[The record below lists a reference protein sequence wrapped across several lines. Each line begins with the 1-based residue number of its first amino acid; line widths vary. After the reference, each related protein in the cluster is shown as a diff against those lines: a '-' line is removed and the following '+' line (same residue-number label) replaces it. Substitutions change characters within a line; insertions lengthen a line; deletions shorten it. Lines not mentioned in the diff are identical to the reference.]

1 MSNMAGSSTSEL
13 RTPIFNG
20 ENYEFWSIR
29 MKTIMKSHGLWDLVE
44 NCLNVS
50 DLKKEK
56 EIEETKVTEKEEKEI
71 EGTKATEKSTMAGI
85 LMKDA
90 RALGLI
96 QSAVSDQLF
105 PRIVN
110 EETSK
115 GAWDILKLE
124 FRGDKQVRNVKLQG
138 LRREFEYTRMKDSES
153 LSVYLVR
160 LFDIINHMKSYGEEL
175 SRERIVQKLLFSL
188 PKSYDSIFS
197 VIEHSKDLETL
208 EVQEVVASLKSFELR
223 LDRHTENSTEKAFT
237 SLNVGRKNLE
247 NGIASADQISQKNWK
262 SNDGNKM
269 ACKHCDKFHYGKCW
283 YEGKPKCHGCGK
295 PGHMIRDCNGHKNV
309 QRVNYANQVEDF
321 GTLFYVCNAATDV
334 KVNHS
339 WYIDS
344 GCSNHMTG
352 DEGLLVNIQRDLTS
366 KVKMGTGEVVPVA
379 GKRTLVIKTKL
390 GKKHIHE
397 VMLVPGLKE
406 NLLSVGQM
414 MEHGYHLMFGG
425 NVVQMTNNRCFP
437 LTMMPASELV
447 LKASVTHCLQTWH
460 KRLGHLNERSMKLL
474 ENQGMVHGLPH
485 LEQMSVVCD
494 GCMQG
499 KQHRDSFPLEST
511 WRASNPLE
519 LVHTDICGP
528 MKTESLS
535 GNRNKSSAL
544 ECFMKFKAMT
554 ELQSGFKIKSLRSDR
569 GGEFL
574 SGEFNRFCEESGI
587 QRQLTVAYS
596 PQQNGVAERK
606 NRTVVEM
613 AKSMLHE
620 KGVPYEFWAE
630 AINTAVYLLN
640 RCPTKALNK
649 VTPFEA
655 YTGRKPGIAH
665 LKIFGSPCHVLIPSA
680 LRHKL
685 EENSHKCI
693 FVGYG
698 LCEKGYRLFDP
709 STRKVILSRDVT
721 FDENATWQWVNTTE
735 GEMTVP
741 MPTENQSC
749 EPSQSLDTPLQMDEE
764 VTLQAEPSQSLD
776 TQTQIDEDTTLQD
789 EGIGES
795 SHFFDH
801 TPKKWRS
808 VNEIMAKCNVCIV
821 EPENYED
828 AAQDESWR
836 KVMEAELEMIE
847 KNDTWKLVERPFA
860 KPVIGVKWVYKTKL
874 NLDGTVQKNKARLV
888 AKGYSQ
894 KPGIDYNETFAP
906 VARLDTIRTLIALV
920 AQKEWSLYQLD
931 VKSAFLNGVLKEE
944 VYVDQPQ
951 GFVKKDEE
959 TKVYKLH
966 KALYGLKQAPRAWYD
981 EIDAYFN
988 KAGFK
993 KSPSETTLYVKAE
1006 GSDVLIVSL
1015 YVDDIVY
1022 TGSSS
1027 QMIEEFRR
1035 DMMEH
1040 YEMTDLGVLHHFLGM
1055 GVIQSK
1061 QNIFLHQRKYGQKL
1075 VEKFG
1080 LKDCKIVATPLAMN
1094 ERLSKNDGS
1103 EAADEGEYRQIVGS
1117 LLYLTATRPDIMF
1130 AASLLARFMH
1140 NPTKKHMGTAKRVLR
1155 YIQGTIDFGI
1165 VFEKGKETTL
1175 IGYCDSDWAGSEDD
1189 MRSTSGYAFT
1199 LGSGVFS
1206 WASIKQNT
1214 VALSTAEAEYVSAAE
1229 ATSQAKWLR
1238 FVLEDFGEEQIEGT
1252 QIMCDNTSAIAM
1264 AKNPVFHQKSRHIN
1278 RKFHFI
1284 REAIQAKEIE
1294 LVYCRTEEQ
1303 IADILTKALPKD
1315 RFAYL
1320 RELLGVKSAKGLE
1333 GNVGV

>member
-29 MKTIMKSHGLWDLVE
+29 MKTILKSHGLWDLVE
-44 NCLNVS
+44 NGLNVS

-90 RALGLI
+90 CALGLI

-124 FRGDKQVRNVKLQG
+124 FRGDKQ
-138 LRREFEYTRMKDSES
+138 
-153 LSVYLVR
+153 
-160 LFDIINHMKSYGEEL
+160 SYGEEL

-188 PKSYDSIFS
+188 PKSYDSICS

-237 SLNVGRKNLE
+237 SLNV
-247 NGIASADQISQKNWK
+247 
-262 SNDGNKM
+262 
-269 ACKHCDKFHYGKCW
+269 
-283 YEGKPKCHGCGK
+283 GKPKCHGCGK

-379 GKRTLVIKTKL
+379 GKGTLVIKTKL

-397 VMLVPGLKE
+397 VMLVPGLEE

-414 MEHGYHLMFGG
+414 MEHGYHLVFGG
-425 NVVQMTNNRCFP
+425 NVVSVYDNQSLENLIVKVQMTNNRCFP

-535 GNRNKSSAL
+535 GNRYFLLFTDDYTRMSWVYFIRNKSSAL
-544 ECFMKFKAMT
+544 ECFMKSKAMT

-640 RCPTKALNK
+640 RCPTKLS
-649 VTPFEA
+649 T
-655 YTGRKPGIAH
+655 RKPGIAH

-789 EGIGES
+789 KGIGES

-821 EPENYED
+821 EPKNYED

-836 KVMEAELEMIE
+836 KAMEAELEMIE

-906 VARLDTIRTLIALV
+906 VARLDTIRTLIALA
-920 AQKEWSLYQLD
+920 AQKEWSLYRLD

-993 KSPSETTLYVKAE
+993 KSPSEATLYVKAE

-1055 GVIQSK
+1055 GLIQSK
-1061 QNIFLHQRKYGQKL
+1061 QNIFLHKRKYGQKL

-1189 MRSTSGYAFT
+1189 MRSTSVYAFT

-1214 VALSTAEAEYVSAAE
+1214 VALSTAEAEYVSATE

-1294 LVYCRTEEQ
+1294 LVYCRTDEQ

-1315 RFAYL
+1315 RLAYL

>member
-1 MSNMAGSSTSEL
+1 
-13 RTPIFNG
+13 
-20 ENYEFWSIR
+20 
-29 MKTIMKSHGLWDLVE
+29 
-44 NCLNVS
+44 
-50 DLKKEK
+50 
-56 EIEETKVTEKEEKEI
+56 
-71 EGTKATEKSTMAGI
+71 
-85 LMKDA
+85 
-90 RALGLI
+90 
-96 QSAVSDQLF
+96 
-105 PRIVN
+105 
-110 EETSK
+110 
-115 GAWDILKLE
+115 
-124 FRGDKQVRNVKLQG
+124 
-138 LRREFEYTRMKDSES
+138 
-153 LSVYLVR
+153 
-160 LFDIINHMKSYGEEL
+160 
-175 SRERIVQKLLFSL
+175 
-188 PKSYDSIFS
+188 
-197 VIEHSKDLETL
+197 
-208 EVQEVVASLKSFELR
+208 
-223 LDRHTENSTEKAFT
+223 
-237 SLNVGRKNLE
+237 
-247 NGIASADQISQKNWK
+247 
-262 SNDGNKM
+262 
-269 ACKHCDKFHYGKCW
+269 
-283 YEGKPKCHGCGK
+283 
-295 PGHMIRDCNGHKNV
+295 
-309 QRVNYANQVEDF
+309 
-321 GTLFYVCNAATDV
+321 
-334 KVNHS
+334 
-339 WYIDS
+339 
-344 GCSNHMTG
+344 MTG

-379 GKRTLVIKTKL
+379 GKGTLVIKTKL

-397 VMLVPGLKE
+397 VMLVPGLEE

-414 MEHGYHLMFGG
+414 MEHGYHLVFGG
-425 NVVQMTNNRCFP
+425 NVVSVYDNQSLEILIVKVQMTNNRCFP

-519 LVHTDICGP
+519 LVHTDICGR

-535 GNRNKSSAL
+535 GNMYFLLFTDDYTRMSWVYFIRNKSSAL

-709 STRKVILSRDVT
+709 STRKVTLSRDVT

-836 KVMEAELEMIE
+836 KAMEAELEMIE

-874 NLDGTVQKNKARLV
+874 NLDG
-888 AKGYSQ
+888 YSQ

-906 VARLDTIRTLIALV
+906 VARLDTIRTLIALA

-944 VYVDQPQ
+944 VYADQPQ

-988 KAGFK
+988 KVGFK
-993 KSPSETTLYVKAE
+993 KSPSEATLYVKAE

-1040 YEMTDLGVLHHFLGM
+1040 YEMTYLGVLHHFLGM

-1130 AASLLARFMH
+1130 APSLLARFMH

-1199 LGSGVFS
+1199 LGFGVFS

-1214 VALSTAEAEYVSAAE
+1214 VALSTAEVEYVSAAE

-1252 QIMCDNTSAIAM
+1252 QILCDNTSAIAM

-1320 RELLGVKSAKGLE
+1320 MELLGVKSAKGLE

>member
-1 MSNMAGSSTSEL
+1 MAGSGAAEL
-13 RTPIFNG
+13 RTPVFNG

-29 MKTIMKSHGLWDLVE
+29 MKTILKSHGLWELVE
-44 NCLNVS
+44 NGLNDL

-56 EIEETKVTEKEEKEI
+56 AEAVD
-71 EGTKATEKSTMAGI
+71 TEKSMVVQT

-138 LRREFEYTRMKDSES
+138 LFN
-153 LSVYLVR
+153 LL
-160 LFDIINHMKSYGEEL
+160 NQMKSYGEEL

-188 PKSYDSIFS
+188 PKSYDPICF

-223 LDRHTENSTEKAFT
+223 LDRHTENSTEKAFS
-237 SLNVGRKNLE
+237 SLNVGRKNPE

-269 ACKHCDKFHYGKCW
+269 ACKLCDRFHYGKCW

-295 PGHMIRDCNGHKNV
+295 PGHMIRDCYGHKNV
-309 QRVNYANQVEDF
+309 QRVNYANQEEDC

-339 WYIDS
+339 RYIDS

-352 DEGLLVNIQRDLTS
+352 DEGLLVNIQRNLNS
-366 KVKMGTGEVVPVA
+366 KVKMGTGEAVPVA
-379 GKRTLVIKTKL
+379 EKGTLVIKTKL

-397 VMLVPGLKE
+397 VMLVPGLEE

-414 MEHGYHLMFGG
+414 MEHGYHLVFGG
-425 NVVQMTNNRCFP
+425 NVVSVYDNQSLENLIVKVQMTNNRCFP

-460 KRLGHLNERSMKLL
+460 KRLGHLNERSIKLL

-485 LEQMSVVCD
+485 LEQKSV
-494 GCMQG
+494 
-499 KQHRDSFPLEST
+499 
-511 WRASNPLE
+511 
-519 LVHTDICGP
+519 
-528 MKTESLS
+528 
-535 GNRNKSSAL
+535 
-544 ECFMKFKAMT
+544 AMT

-574 SGEFNRFCEESGI
+574 SGEFNKFCEESGI
-587 QRQLTVAYS
+587 QRQLTMAYS

-649 VTPFEA
+649 T
-655 YTGRKPGIAH
+655 T
-665 LKIFGSPCHVLIPSA
+665 
-680 LRHKL
+680 L
-685 EENSHKCI
+685 E
-693 FVGYG
+693 
-698 LCEKGYRLFDP
+698 
-709 STRKVILSRDVT
+709 
-721 FDENATWQWVNTTE
+721 
-735 GEMTVP
+735 
-741 MPTENQSC
+741 
-749 EPSQSLDTPLQMDEE
+749 DEE
-764 VTLQAEPSQSLD
+764 ISGSSQA
-776 TQTQIDEDTTLQD
+776 I
-789 EGIGES
+789 
-795 SHFFDH
+795 DH

-808 VNEIMAKCNVCIV
+808 VNEILAQCNMCIV
-821 EPENYED
+821 EPENFEEAD
-828 AAQDESWR
+828 LDESWR
-836 KVMEAELEMIE
+836 NAMKAELDMIE
-847 KNDTWKLVERPFA
+847 KNNTCSLVDRPFG
-860 KPVIGVKWVYKTKL
+860 KPIIGVKWVYKTKL
-874 NLDGTVQKNKARLV
+874 NLDGSVQKNKARLV

-906 VARLDTIRTLIALV
+906 VARLDTIRTLIALA
-920 AQKEWSLYQLD
+920 AQKEWHLYQLD

-944 VYVDQPQ
+944 VYVEQPQ
-951 GFVKKDEE
+951 GFVRKNEE
-959 TKVYKLH
+959 IKVYKLN

-981 EIDAYFN
+981 EIDSYFN

-993 KSPSETTLYVKAE
+993 KSPSEATLYIKTDE
-1006 GSDVLIVSL
+1006 GSGILIVSL

-1022 TGSSS
+1022 TGSCAKLL
-1027 QMIEEFRR
+1027 EEFKS
-1035 DMMEH
+1035 DMIKH
-1040 YEMTDLGVLHHFLGM
+1040 YEMTDLGLLYHFLGM
-1055 GVIQSK
+1055 GVVQTNK
-1061 QNIFLHQRKYGQKL
+1061 YIFLHQKKYAMK
-1075 VEKFG
+1075 VIEKFG
-1080 LKDCKIVATPLAMN
+1080 LKGCKSVATHLVAN
-1094 ERLSKNDGS
+1094 ERLCKEDGS
-1103 EAADEGEYRQIVGS
+1103 EMADESEYRQIIGS

-1130 AASLLARFMH
+1130 ASSLLARFMH

-1155 YIQGTIDFGI
+1155 YVQGTLDYGI
-1165 VFEKGKETTL
+1165 EFKKGKAATL
-1175 IGYCDSDWAGSEDD
+1175 LGYCDSDWAGSEDD
-1189 MRSTSGYAFT
+1189 RRSTSGYVFT
-1199 LGSGVFS
+1199 LGSGMFS

-1238 FVLEDFGEEQIEGT
+1238 FVLEDFGEEQVEGT
-1252 QIMCDNTSAIAM
+1252 PILCDNTSAIAM
-1264 AKNPVFHQKSRHIN
+1264 AKNPVFHQKSRHIS

-1294 LVYCRTEEQ
+1294 LIYCKTEDQ
-1303 IADILTKALPKD
+1303 IADILTKALSKD
-1315 RFAYL
+1315 RFVHL
-1320 RELLGVKSAKGLE
+1320 RDLLGVKSVKGLE
-1333 GNVGV
+1333 GSVEV

>member
-1 MSNMAGSSTSEL
+1 
-13 RTPIFNG
+13 
-20 ENYEFWSIR
+20 
-29 MKTIMKSHGLWDLVE
+29 
-44 NCLNVS
+44 
-50 DLKKEK
+50 
-56 EIEETKVTEKEEKEI
+56 
-71 EGTKATEKSTMAGI
+71 
-85 LMKDA
+85 
-90 RALGLI
+90 
-96 QSAVSDQLF
+96 
-105 PRIVN
+105 
-110 EETSK
+110 
-115 GAWDILKLE
+115 
-124 FRGDKQVRNVKLQG
+124 
-138 LRREFEYTRMKDSES
+138 
-153 LSVYLVR
+153 
-160 LFDIINHMKSYGEEL
+160 
-175 SRERIVQKLLFSL
+175 
-188 PKSYDSIFS
+188 
-197 VIEHSKDLETL
+197 
-208 EVQEVVASLKSFELR
+208 
-223 LDRHTENSTEKAFT
+223 
-237 SLNVGRKNLE
+237 
-247 NGIASADQISQKNWK
+247 
-262 SNDGNKM
+262 
-269 ACKHCDKFHYGKCW
+269 
-283 YEGKPKCHGCGK
+283 
-295 PGHMIRDCNGHKNV
+295 
-309 QRVNYANQVEDF
+309 
-321 GTLFYVCNAATDV
+321 
-334 KVNHS
+334 
-339 WYIDS
+339 
-344 GCSNHMTG
+344 
-352 DEGLLVNIQRDLTS
+352 
-366 KVKMGTGEVVPVA
+366 
-379 GKRTLVIKTKL
+379 
-390 GKKHIHE
+390 
-397 VMLVPGLKE
+397 
-406 NLLSVGQM
+406 
-414 MEHGYHLMFGG
+414 
-425 NVVQMTNNRCFP
+425 
-437 LTMMPASELV
+437 
-447 LKASVTHCLQTWH
+447 
-460 KRLGHLNERSMKLL
+460 
-474 ENQGMVHGLPH
+474 
-485 LEQMSVVCD
+485 
-494 GCMQG
+494 
-499 KQHRDSFPLEST
+499 
-511 WRASNPLE
+511 
-519 LVHTDICGP
+519 
-528 MKTESLS
+528 
-535 GNRNKSSAL
+535 
-544 ECFMKFKAMT
+544 
-554 ELQSGFKIKSLRSDR
+554 
-569 GGEFL
+569 
-574 SGEFNRFCEESGI
+574 
-587 QRQLTVAYS
+587 
-596 PQQNGVAERK
+596 
-606 NRTVVEM
+606 M

-655 YTGRKPGIAH
+655 YTSRKPGIAH

-808 VNEIMAKCNVCIV
+808 ANEIMAKCNVCIV

-836 KVMEAELEMIE
+836 KAMEAELEMIE

-906 VARLDTIRTLIALV
+906 VARLDTIRTLIALA

-993 KSPSETTLYVKAE
+993 KSPSEATLYVKAE

-1055 GVIQSK
+1055 GVIQPK

-1094 ERLSKNDGS
+1094 ETLSKNDGS

-1284 REAIQAKEIE
+1284 QEAIQAKEIE